1 MRRGFYIR
9 CPNECPFRVGFVPC
23 SPVFVCMCVTL
34 ELVRCSSFL
43 VCVCVCGVGGWRRRR
58 DRSTRKS
65 EEDLWLPICCL
76 HGERI
81 TERKGVLVSVIGV
94 LGVIQ

>member
-1 MRRGFYIR
+1 MSFSCGVCSLFSGVCVYV
-9 CPNECPFRVGFVPC
+9 CYVGAG
-23 SPVFVCMCVTL
+23 SL
-34 ELVRCSSFL
+34 FL
-43 VCVCVCGVGGWRRRR
+43 VPGVCVCGVGGWRRRR

>member
-43 VCVCVCGVGGWRRRR
+43 VCVCVWCRRMEEEEGPFNQEIRR
-58 DRSTRKS
+58 GFVASHLLSSWGTNY
-65 EEDLWLPICCL
+65 
-76 HGERI
+76 
-81 TERKGVLVSVIGV
+81 
-94 LGVIQ
+94 